1 MTPNPLMEEESHRV
15 YNCDYERL
23 SVTTK
28 CLISES
34 VWNMS
39 SLRYILFKIRSTL
52 YTPACYCGDISKPLN
67 MMRHKTKHDWLLY
80 LSVIWPL
87 GRALAIQSGQGSQ
100 TFAISLKVWLHKTI
114 AYKPKSRGPT
124 VVCQEKIVYHEAE
137 SCGMMKIAIE
147 NSYIL
152 STDFRKRE
160 SIEWGLGFVH
170 NLLIRFDRLEVECR
184 GIGFKRTKCLE
195 KSCMC
200 HQREVCHFHPKDP
213 WTVSSKFLSKFFCTL
228 KSKLQP
234 HVVSIPLTHCLRN
247 FPALLQK
254 SDFLRFTHL

>member
-1 MTPNPLMEEESHRV
+1 MPNPLMEEESHRV
-15 YNCDYERL
+15 YNCDNERL

-39 SLRYILFKIRSTL
+39 GLRYILFKIRSTL

-124 VVCQEKIVYHEAE
+124 VVCQEKIVHHEAE
-137 SCGMMKIAIE
+137 SCGMMKRVLV
-147 NSYIL
+147 L
-152 STDFRKRE
+152 SIICWLD
-160 SIEWGLGFVH
+160 
-170 NLLIRFDRLEVECR
+170 LID
-184 GIGFKRTKCLE
+184 
-195 KSCMC
+195 
-200 HQREVCHFHPKDP
+200 
-213 WTVSSKFLSKFFCTL
+213 L
-228 KSKLQP
+228 KST
-234 HVVSIPLTHCLRN
+234 VEG
-247 FPALLQK
+247 
-254 SDFLRFTHL
+254 